1 MQKWEHL
8 LMQKEGERGRG
19 RREKW
24 ARREKGCSE
33 KRNGGR
39 AKENMKEIERT
50 EEEEVRR
57 KWKNERKKVVKSLEG
72 IAHEKGE
79 EERKT
84 ET

>member
-1 MQKWEHL
+1 MGALAHAEG
-8 LMQKEGERGRG
+8 GERGR
-19 RREKW
+19 REEW

-33 KRNGGR
+33 RRNGAG
-39 AKENMKEIERT
+39 AKENMKERERT
-50 EEEEVRR
+50 EEEEGVRR

-84 ET
+84 EL